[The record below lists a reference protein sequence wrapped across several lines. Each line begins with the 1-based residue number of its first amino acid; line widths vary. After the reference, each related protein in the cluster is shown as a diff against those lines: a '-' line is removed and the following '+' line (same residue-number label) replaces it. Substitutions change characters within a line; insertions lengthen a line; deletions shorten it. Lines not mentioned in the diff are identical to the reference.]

1 MPHLYFCAGATK
13 RCSIIFCVHMS
24 INTKTAL
31 KHFRATDTLMADLL
45 DSALK
50 GPTPL
55 TLPTPKKP
63 TEYFASIVSSVVSQ
77 QISTHAARAIK
88 ARVVD
93 ALGGSITPL
102 SITAIDFT
110 TLKSCGLSEKKT
122 HYLKH
127 NAEMWPGVK
136 IEEFDTMTDEEII
149 KELTKLYGIGR
160 WTAEIFL
167 MFSLARPDVF
177 SFGDLALVQSL
188 YKHYNLK
195 PHFNRKI
202 VSTVEAWSPHKT
214 IASLTLWHTK
224 DTN

>member
-1 MPHLYFCAGATK
+1 MA
-13 RCSIIFCVHMS
+13 ID
-24 INTKTAL
+24 TKTAL
-31 KHFRATDTLMADLL
+31 KHFKATDTVMAGLL
-45 DSALK
+45 ESSLK
-50 GPTPL
+50 GPTKL

-63 TEYFASIVSSVVSQ
+63 TEYFGSIASSVVSQ
-77 QISTHAARAIK
+77 QISTHAARAIN
-88 ARVVD
+88 ARVVEV
-93 ALGGSITPL
+93 LGGSITPQ
-102 SITAIDFT
+102 SVTAIDFM

-122 HYLKH
+122 QYLKH
-127 NAEMWPGVK
+127 NAEIWHEIP
-136 IEEFDTMTDEEII
+136 IEQFSVMTDAEII

-160 WTAEIFL
+160 WTAEMFL
-167 MFSLARPDVF
+167 MFSMARPDVF

-202 VSTVEAWSPHKT
+202 LSTVETWSPHRT

>member
-1 MPHLYFCAGATK
+1 MTIDTK
-13 RCSIIFCVHMS
+13 A
-24 INTKTAL
+24 AL
-31 KHFRATDTLMADLL
+31 KHFKATDNTMANLL
-45 DSALK
+45 EFALK

-63 TEYFASIVSSVVSQ
+63 SEYFASIASSVVSQ

-88 ARVVD
+88 ARVVE
-93 ALGGSITPL
+93 ALGGSITPQ
-102 SITAIDFT
+102 SITTIDFM

-122 HYLKH
+122 QYLKH
-127 NAEMWPGVK
+127 NAEIWHQIP
-136 IEEFDTMTDEEII
+136 IEQFSIMTEEEII

-160 WTAEIFL
+160 WTAEMFL
-167 MFSLARPDVF
+167 MFSLARADVF

-202 VSTVEAWSPHKT
+202 LSTVETWSPHRT

-224 DTN
+224 DSN